1 LAEEKRFEPSLPRRR
16 VFRTQEPHQ
25 QGRAIRQQGRCQ
37 GPVRASLI
45 VFNSVA
51 APNRQRRDR
60 GFESGSLQR
69 RVCCE
74 PDSLDQGNP
83 FAFAKSF
90 DPNNS
95 TAIRQMGLTLLLQGK
110 PEAAMP
116 YELWVSGLPQR
127 PPRVWRRR
135 ATYPQLLHHLKGHRV
150 PSRFV
155 LEFDWRSLR
164 LDEGWPRTARGP
176 AHHVQTA
183 FADPAII
190 PDHRKRVRRGRVLA
204 ALDSALPTRDRGITL
219 CPTWIVDR

>member
-1 LAEEKRFEPSLPRRR
+1 
-16 VFRTQEPHQ
+16 
-25 QGRAIRQQGRCQ
+25 
-37 GPVRASLI
+37 
-45 VFNSVA
+45 
-51 APNRQRRDR
+51 
-60 GFESGSLQR
+60 
-69 RVCCE
+69 
-74 PDSLDQGNP
+74 
-83 FAFAKSF
+83 
-90 DPNNS
+90 
-95 TAIRQMGLTLLLQGK
+95 MGLTLLLQGK

-204 ALDSALPTRDRGITL
+204 ALDSALPTRDRGMTPGGRSILDALGEGLGLGDDVLSYARKVLRRFGYMSSATIMFVL
-219 CPTWIVDR
+219 KSVLQAKSASGLGWGMAFGPGIAGESVIFELAAQSGRGDRWRGCEAS